1 MLNWLFKKRAQGTA
15 SAASSPAESVETLF
29 QRGSELAAG
38 GDFTGAAAA
47 FGRAARLRPDLKAA
61 HFNRGSACR
70 DGGDL
75 EEAADAYG
83 RAVELDPAWADAQF
97 ALGQCLRELGRFDEA
112 IAPLSR
118 ALAAQPGRVEAHVEL
133 GHACTATGDWRAAVS
148 HFRTALTLEPAHLK
162 ARWALTVAQIPGLY
176 DSRDDPAARRGAFEA
191 ELGPLGRAVREAA
204 PQAAAQAVAVH
215 QPFFLAYRETDN
227 RDLLARYG
235 AICAAAM
242 GAWQAEVGLA
252 PPRAAPGRAKRRIGI
267 ISAQIY
273 DHSVWGALTR
283 GWVERLDRRRFEL
296 HLFHLGSRR
305 DVETRFAESQAAS
318 WTDGERPF
326 EEWAHRIHA
335 AHLDVALYPEIG
347 MHATTGKLA
356 SLRLAPVQAVSW
368 GHPETSGLPSMD
380 FFLSAEDLE
389 PPGAEAHYTE
399 QLVKLPHLGCSVPQR
414 ELGSDPAAFA
424 ALQGEGPILVC
435 PGTPF
440 KYAPEQDRVL
450 VEIARRL
457 GACRLVFFQ
466 GRPAALA
473 ERLRERLRRAF
484 AAAGLELE
492 RHAVFL
498 PWQTLQRFRGLMSRA
513 DLYLDTIGFSG
524 FNTALQAIDC
534 ALPVVAREGR
544 FLRGRLAS
552 GLLKRLELP
561 ELVAPTDDA
570 YIDLAVALAGD
581 RARRESLAQAMARR
595 RERLFDDPAPVAALQ
610 TFLERV

>member
-1 MLNWLFKKRAQGTA
+1 MLNWFRKRAA
-15 SAASSPAESVETLF
+15 SAVPPPAESVETLL
-29 QRGSELAAG
+29 QRGSELASS
-38 GDFTGAAAA
+38 GDFAGAAAA

-61 HFNRGSACR
+61 HFNHGSACR
-70 DGGDL
+70 DCGDL
-75 EEAADAYG
+75 EGAADAYQ

-97 ALGQCLRELGRFDEA
+97 TLGQCLRELARFDEA
-112 IAPLSR
+112 IAPLAR
-118 ALAAQPGRVEAHVEL
+118 AVALQPGLVEAHVEL
-133 GHACTATGDWRAAVS
+133 GHACTATGDWHAAVS
-148 HFRTALTLEPAHLK
+148 HFRAALTLDPSHLK
-162 ARWALTVAQIPGLY
+162 ARWALTVAQIPGVY
-176 DSRDDPAARRGAFEA
+176 DGQVDPAERRSAFEA
-191 ELGPLGRAVREAA
+191 ELEPLGRAVREAA
-204 PQAAAQAVAVH
+204 PLAAAQAVAVH

-227 RDLLARYG
+227 RELLARYG
-235 AICAAAM
+235 AICAGAM
-242 GAWQAEVGLA
+242 GAWQAEAGLA
-252 PPRAAPGRAKRRIGI
+252 PTRAAPGRAKRRIGI
-267 ISAQIY
+267 VSAQIY
-273 DHSVWGALTR
+273 DHSVWSALTR

-305 DVETRFAESQAAS
+305 DAETRFAESQAAS
-318 WTDGERPF
+318 WTAGERPF

-380 FFLSAEDLE
+380 FYLSAEDLE

-399 QLVKLPHLGCSVPQR
+399 QLVKLPHLGCSVPHR
-414 ELGSDPAAFA
+414 DLGSDPAAFDA
-424 ALQGEGPILVC
+424 VQGKGPVLVC
-435 PGTPF
+435 PGTAF

-466 GRPAALA
+466 GQPAALA
-473 ERLRERLRRAF
+473 QRLRERLRRAF
-484 AAAGLELE
+484 AAGGLELE
-492 RHAVFL
+492 RYAVFL

-534 ALPVVAREGR
+534 GLPVVAREGR

-561 ELVAPTDDA
+561 ELVAPSDDA
-570 YIDLAVALAGD
+570 YIELVLALAGD
-581 RARRESLAQAMARR
+581 RARRESLRKTMAQR

>member
-1 MLNWLFKKRAQGTA
+1 MLNWFPKRAA
-15 SAASSPAESVETLF
+15 SAAPPPAQSVEALF
-29 QRGSELAAG
+29 QRGNQLASS
-38 GDFTGAAAA
+38 GDFAGAAVA

-61 HFNRGSACR
+61 HFNHGSACR
-70 DGGDL
+70 DSGDL
-75 EEAADAYG
+75 EEAAAAYR
-83 RAVELDPAWADAQF
+83 RAADLDPAWADAQF

-112 IAPLSR
+112 IAPLSS
-118 ALAAQPGRVEAHVEL
+118 ALAVQPGLAEAHVEL
-133 GHACTATGDWRAAVS
+133 GHACTATGDWHEAVS
-148 HFRTALTLEPAHLK
+148 HFRTALALDPAHLK
-162 ARWALTVAQIPGLY
+162 ARWAFAVAQIPGLY
-176 DSRDDPAARRGAFEA
+176 DGQADPAARRSAFEA
-191 ELGPLGRAVREAA
+191 ELEPLSRAVREAA
-204 PQAAAQAVAVH
+204 PRVAAQAVAVH

-235 AICAAAM
+235 ATCTGAM
-242 GAWQAEVGLA
+242 GAWQAEAGLA
-252 PPRAAPGRAKRRIGI
+252 PPRAATGRAKRRIGI
-267 ISAQIY
+267 VSAQIY

-283 GWVERLDRRRFEL
+283 GWVERLDRRRFEV
-296 HLFHLGSRR
+296 HLFHLDSRH
-305 DVETRFAESQAAS
+305 DAETRFAESQATS
-318 WTDGERPF
+318 WSAGTRPF
-326 EEWAHRIHA
+326 EEWAHRIHGA
-335 AHLDVALYPEIG
+335 RLDVALYPEIG

-380 FFLSAEDLE
+380 FYLSAEDLE

-399 QLVKLPHLGCSVPQR
+399 QLVKLPHLGCSVSRR
-414 ELGSDPAAFA
+414 EFGSDPAAFA

-435 PGTPF
+435 PGMAF
-440 KYAPEQDRVL
+440 KYAPEHDRVL

-498 PWQTLQRFRGLMSRA
+498 PWQSLQRFRGLMSRA
-513 DLYLDTIGFSG
+513 DLYLDTLGFSG

-534 ALPVVAREGR
+534 GLPVVAREGR

-561 ELVAPTDDA
+561 ELVAPSDDA
-570 YIDLAVALAGD
+570 YIELVVGLARD
-581 RARRESLAQAMARR
+581 RARRESLAQAMAQR